1 MIFAYNTQELAW
13 GDRGGSEYYLVKGT
27 EGTERKYLNIVPGI
41 SGQYGTVSFQD
52 PLLPS
57 FYLRVYNYKLYM
69 QNATNPQNSQTFAT
83 FFVRKNHFFEGYES
97 YESTQ
102 YANYFIR
109 HSYYRMI
116 ISKHDRSLIY
126 DASFRPVLYGAV

>member
-1 MIFAYNTQELAW
+1 MIFAYNSQELAW
-13 GDRGGSEYYLVKGT
+13 GDRGGSECYLV
-27 EGTERKYLNIVPGI
+27 EGTKRKYLNIVPGI

-57 FYLRVYNYKLYM
+57 FYLRDYNYELYM
-69 QNATNPQNSQTFAT
+69 QNATNPPNSQTFAT

-109 HSYYRMI
+109 HSYYRLIMT
-116 ISKHDRSLIY
+116 KDDGSLRT
-126 DASFRPVLYGAV
+126 DASFRPELYGGV

>member
-1 MIFAYNTQELAW
+1 MIFSYNFPELAW
-13 GDRGGSEYYLVKGT
+13 GDDGGSEYYLV
-27 EGTERKYLNIVPGI
+27 EGAKRKYLNIVPGI

-57 FYLRVYNYKLYM
+57 FYLRDYNKELYM
-69 QNATNPQNSQTFAT
+69 QDATNPPKSQTFGT
-83 FFVRKNHFFEGYES
+83 FYVRKNHFVEGYES

-102 YANYFIR
+102 NANHFIR
-109 HSYYRMI
+109 HSYNRLI
-116 ISKHDRSLIY
+116 ISEDDGSLTH